1 MELEKLNN
9 KYMIDNDTIKVK
21 YIEEI
26 ERLNKK

>member
-9 KYMIDNDTIKVK
+9 KYMIDKDAIKIK

-26 ERLNKK
+26 EKLNKK